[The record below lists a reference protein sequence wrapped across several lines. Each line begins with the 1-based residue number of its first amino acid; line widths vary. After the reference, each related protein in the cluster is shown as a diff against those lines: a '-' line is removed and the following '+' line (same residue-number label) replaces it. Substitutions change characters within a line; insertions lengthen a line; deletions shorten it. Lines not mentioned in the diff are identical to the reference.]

1 MNDLPTGPIKVLRTR
16 MRANKIANAA
26 WRTGIFIV
34 GFLLVIV
41 GIVLLVLPGPGW
53 LLIFI
58 GFLTL
63 ATEFAWASRV
73 LAPIRVRLE
82 KAKVIGKKPQHFSK
96 FFCSSIFFDTL
107 LKKRKKKY
115 TLIIKLLMT

>member
-26 WRTGIFIV
+26 WRTGIFII

-73 LAPIRVRLE
+73 LAPIRLRLE
-82 KAKVIGKKPQHFSK
+82 KAKVIGKKPAWWIYL
-96 FFCSSIFFDTL
+96 IFVLFGIVSVAASWWVWITFE
-107 LKKRKKKY
+107 R
-115 TLIIKLLMT
+115 

>member
-63 ATEFAWASRV
+63 ATEFAWASRAILKTKS
-73 LAPIRVRLE
+73 LAASAADKVGIPLW
-82 KAKVIGKKPQHFSK
+82 AKYLIAALCTLASLILIGYHFA
-96 FFCSSIFFDTL
+96 
-107 LKKRKKKY
+107 
-115 TLIIKLLMT
+115 